1 MRTETFAWNSSKRRE
16 LWQSPL
22 LTYDNG
28 ECYAFW
34 GNRITGVNPEGGNHD
49 NGEFYAFWGS
59 RSTKEKKKVEIMIMD
74 IGEIYAF
81 WGSDT
86 KITPL
91 IEIIF
96 FKPYL

>member
-1 MRTETFAWNSSKRRE
+1 MSKFE
-16 LWQSPL
+16 NI
-22 LTYDNG
+22 TYIHTIEVNQEGGIHDNG
-28 ECYAFW
+28 DIYAFW
-34 GNRITGVNPEGGNHD
+34 GSRSAEANQEGGNHD
-49 NGEFYAFWGS
+49 NGEFYAFCGS

-86 KITPL
+86 KITLL